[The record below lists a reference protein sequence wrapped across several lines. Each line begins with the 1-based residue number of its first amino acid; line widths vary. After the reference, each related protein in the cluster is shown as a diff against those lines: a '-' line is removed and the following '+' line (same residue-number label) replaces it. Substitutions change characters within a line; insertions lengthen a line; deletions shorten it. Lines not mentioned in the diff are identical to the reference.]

1 MILKFGCLNGRGP
14 WARSASLAVFSN
26 YKNLDV
32 PKAKINFTIG
42 INVTIGIKMG
52 VTMVK
57 DRHSS
62 KHTTLQQGE
71 TEYGLASLPDIQ
83 MSQ

>member
-1 MILKFGCLNGRGP
+1 MILRFGCLNGRGP

-32 PKAKINFTIG
+32 PKAKIN
-42 INVTIGIKMG
+42 VTIGIKMG

-71 TEYGLASLPDIQ
+71 TKYGLGSLPDIQ

>member
-1 MILKFGCLNGRGP
+1 MILRFGCLNGRGP

-32 PKAKINFTIG
+32 PKAKIT
-42 INVTIGIKMG
+42 VTIGIKTG